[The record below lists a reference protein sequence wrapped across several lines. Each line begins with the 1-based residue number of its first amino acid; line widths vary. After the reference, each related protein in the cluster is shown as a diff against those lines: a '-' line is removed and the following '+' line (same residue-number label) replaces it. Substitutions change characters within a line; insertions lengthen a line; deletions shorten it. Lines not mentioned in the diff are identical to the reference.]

1 MKPALRNFFA
11 RVNFREFIRD
21 YIPMTAGALILALNF
36 NTFIAPAKMAPG
48 GMAGISLIIN
58 HFTGWPRG
66 LTMLLV
72 SIPIFVL
79 GFFNLGRFRF
89 LVRTAYVTVLYTTSV
104 DLLAQWMP
112 STGLTHDLLLNAIF
126 GGITG
131 GIGTGLI
138 FRGRGTTAG
147 TGIISRIIQLK
158 TGIPTSQ
165 LYLMVDSG
173 IILGIGW
180 VFGFEKALYGVLML
194 FVWGLATD
202 YVLEGPSVIRTV
214 FIVTAMPEQ
223 VAKNLMDR
231 LGVGVT
237 YWEGQ
242 GMFTGEIRGIL
253 FCTIT
258 RPDVDTLNFLVTE
271 VDEKAFVVIGQ
282 GHQAKGGI
290 LRPRTFPPQTSEKK
304 IPS

>member
-1 MKPALRNFFA
+1 MKNTLKTLSAL
-11 RVNFREFIRD
+11 VHSRELTRD
-21 YIPMTAGALILALNF
+21 YLPMTAGAIILAINF

-48 GMAGISLIIN
+48 GLSGISLIIN
-58 HFTGWPRG
+58 NFTGWPQG
-66 LTMLLV
+66 MTMLFV

-89 LVRTAYVTVLYTTSV
+89 LTRTAYVTLLYTTGV

-112 STGLTHDLLLNAIF
+112 ATGLTHDLLLNAIF

-131 GIGTGLI
+131 GIGSGLI
-138 FRGRGTTAG
+138 FRGRGTIAG
-147 TGIISRIIQLK
+147 TGIISRIIQFK

-173 IILGIGW
+173 IILGIGIL
-180 VFGFEKALYGVLML
+180 FGFEKALYAVLML

-202 YVLEGPSVIRTV
+202 YVLEGPSVIRTA
-214 FIVTAMPEQ
+214 FIITGAPEP
-223 VAKNLMDR
+223 VARNLMER

-237 YWEGQ
+237 YWEGR
-242 GMFTGEIRGIL
+242 GMFTHETRSIL

-258 RPDVDTLNFLVTE
+258 RPDVDTLKSIVGE
-271 VDEKAFVVIGQ
+271 SDEKAFIVIGQ

-290 LRPRTFPPQTSEKK
+290 LRPPK
-304 IPS
+304 IAS

>member
-1 MKPALRNFFA
+1 
-11 RVNFREFIRD
+11 
-21 YIPMTAGALILALNF
+21 
-36 NTFIAPAKMAPG
+36 
-48 GMAGISLIIN
+48 
-58 HFTGWPRG
+58 
-66 LTMLLV
+66 
-72 SIPIFVL
+72 
-79 GFFNLGRFRF
+79 
-89 LVRTAYVTVLYTTSV
+89 
-104 DLLAQWMP
+104 
-112 STGLTHDLLLNAIF
+112 
-126 GGITG
+126 
-131 GIGTGLI
+131 
-138 FRGRGTTAG
+138 
-147 TGIISRIIQLK
+147 
-158 TGIPTSQ
+158 
-165 LYLMVDSG
+165 
-173 IILGIGW
+173 

-242 GMFTGEIRGIL
+242 GMFTGEIRAIL

-258 RPDVDTLNFLVTE
+258 RPDVDTLKFLVTE

-290 LRPRTFPPQTSEKK
+290 LRPRTLPAQTSEKK